1 MEEKTDWRIVFGL
14 PKGSDDDEGDGRRTK
29 TKDYKRSQRN
39 GIGGD
44 KPE

>member
-1 MEEKTDWRIVFGL
+1 MEEKTDWKIVFGL
-14 PKGSDDDEGDGRRTK
+14 KGSDDDEDNGRRTK
-29 TKDYKRSQRN
+29 TKDYRRSQRN